1 MRLKIN
7 KDGKQTVYTMINSW
21 SDVTLDKWVKLISKK
36 EKTKTEET
44 LETISVLSDIP
55 KKIIK
60 ELSINDVAA
69 IMKKLALLQESAN
82 NKLKKIITL
91 DGVEYGF
98 HPNLEEIT
106 LGEYADIETY
116 MKDGIENNLHKLMSV
131 LYRPITEKHGNNYSI
146 EAYGISDTRI
156 RAEKF
161 KKMKAENVNS
171 SLVFFWNFVK
181 ELSIIL
187 PQYLMEQSKMI
198 LNKIQENNLQRNG
211 VGLV

>member
-21 SDVTLDKWVKLISKK
+21 SDVTLDKWIKLISKK

-91 DGVEYGF
+91 DGIEYGF

-116 MKDGIENNLHKLMSV
+116 MKDGIENNLPKLMSV
-131 LYRPITEKHGNNYSI
+131 LYRPVTEKHGNNYSI

-161 KKMKAENVNS
+161 KNMKAENVNS

>member
-1 MRLKIN
+1 
-7 KDGKQTVYTMINSW
+7 MINSW

>member
-1 MRLKIN
+1 
-7 KDGKQTVYTMINSW
+7 MINSW
-21 SDVTLDKWVKLISKK
+21 NDVTLDKWVKLISKK
-36 EKTKTEET
+36 EKTKTEEA

-69 IMKKLALLQESAN
+69 IMKKLAILQESAN

-91 DGVEYGF
+91 DNVEYGF

-116 MKDGIENNLHKLMSV
+116 MKNGIEDNLPKLMAV
-131 LYRPITEKHGNNYSI
+131 LYRPITEKSGKNYSI
-146 EAYGISDTRI
+146 EAYGLSDSRM

-161 KKMKAENVNS
+161 KDMKAENVNS
-171 SLVFFWNFVK
+171 SLVFFWTFVK

-187 PQYLMEQSKMI
+187 PLYLMEVGQTMMD
-198 LNKIQENNLQRNG
+198 NLQQKNLQKNG
-211 VGLV
+211 IGSE

>member
-7 KDGKQTVYTMINSW
+7 KDGKESVYTMINSW
-21 SDVTLDKWVKLISKK
+21 NDVTLNKWIRLISKK
-36 EKTKTEET
+36 EKTKTEEA

-60 ELSINDVAA
+60 ELSINDIAL
-69 IMKKLALLQESAN
+69 IMKKLAILQESAN
-82 NKLKKIITL
+82 NKLKRIIEI

-116 MKDGIENNLHKLMSV
+116 LKNGVEDNLPKLMAV
-131 LYRPITEKHGNNYSI
+131 LYRKITDKSGKNYSI
-146 EAYGISDTRI
+146 EAYGLSDLRM

-171 SLVFFWNFVK
+171 SLVFFWTFVK

-187 PQYLMEQSKMI
+187 QQYLMEQNQIMLKKM
-198 LNKIQENNLQRNG
+198 QENNLQTSG
-211 VGLV
+211 DGLE

>member
-21 SDVTLDKWVKLISKK
+21 SDVTLDKWIKLISKK

-116 MKDGIENNLHKLMSV
+116 MKDGIENNLPKLMSV
-131 LYRPITEKHGNNYSI
+131 LYRPVTEKHGNNYSI

-161 KKMKAENVNS
+161 KNMKAENVNS

>member
-7 KDGKQTVYTMINSW
+7 KDGKESVYTMINSW
-21 SDVTLDKWVKLISKK
+21 NDVTLDKWIRLISKK
-36 EKTKTEET
+36 ERTNTEET

-69 IMKKLALLQESAN
+69 IMTKLAKLQEQAN
-82 NKLKKIITL
+82 NKLKKIIKL

-116 MKDGIENNLHKLMSV
+116 MKNGLEDNLTKLMAV
-131 LYRPITEKHGNNYSI
+131 LYRPITEKDGKNYSI
-146 EAYGISDTRI
+146 EAYGLSDSRM

-161 KKMKAENVNS
+161 KNMKAENVNS
-171 SLVFFWNFVK
+171 SLVFFWTFVK

-198 LNKIQENNLQRNG
+198 LNKIQVKNLQKSG
-211 VGLV
+211 DGLE